1 MKIVERL
8 QVVLGER
15 SYPISIGAGIIQED
29 DIFWP
34 LKPGDQAMLVTNKT
48 LANLLKDKVFYHLRK
63 SGIKIDQVILSDGEQ
78 YKTLNEMELII
89 SALLEKKHARDT
101 TLIALG
107 GGVIGDLAGFAASVY
122 QRGVRFIQ
130 IPTTLLSQVDASVGG
145 KTAVNHLLGKNMIGS
160 FWQPSSVIIDIDCL
174 KTLPYNEL
182 VSGMAEVIKYA
193 IVFDRTFFCWLEEN
207 IESILSL
214 NHTAMSYCIKKC
226 CELKSQLIALDERE
240 NNLRALLNLGHT
252 YGHAIEVHAGYGNW
266 LHGEAISVGMVMAAR
281 TSELLGHLKT
291 IDFKRILVLLKRTGL
306 PIKGPKNMSAALYLP
321 YMMRDKK
328 VISGEMRL
336 VLPLSIGKAEIY
348 SNIDKNIILTAIKHS
363 Q

>member
-1 MKIVERL
+1 MQIVERL
-8 QVVLGER
+8 KVVLGKR
-15 SYPISIGAGIIQED
+15 SYPISIGSNIIQED

-34 LKPGDQAMLVTNKT
+34 LQPGNQGMLVTNKT
-48 LANLLKDKVFYHLRK
+48 LANLLKDKVLFHLRK

-89 SALLEKKHARDT
+89 SALLEKKHSRDT

-107 GGVIGDLAGFAASVY
+107 GGVIGDLVGFAASVY

-130 IPTTLLSQVDASVGG
+130 IPTTLLSQVDASIGG

-174 KTLPYNEL
+174 KTLPYTEL
-182 VSGMAEVIKYA
+182 LSGMAEVIKYA
-193 IVFDRTFFCWLEEN
+193 IIFDEHFFSWLEEHV
-207 IESILSL
+207 EEILSL
-214 NHTAMSYCIKKC
+214 NHTAMSYCIKTC
-226 CELKSQLIALDERE
+226 CTLKSQLIALDERE

-266 LHGEAISVGMVMAAR
+266 LHGEAISVGIVMAAR
-281 TSELLGHLKT
+281 TSELLGYLTKQ
-291 IDFKRILVLLKRTGL
+291 DFKRIITLLKRIGL
-306 PIKGPKNMSAALYLP
+306 PIKGPKNMSAASYLP

-328 VISGEMRL
+328 VISGEIRL
-336 VLPLSIGKAEIY
+336 VLPISIGKAKIY
-348 SNIDKNIILTAIKHS
+348 SNVDKNIILSAIKHS

>member
-1 MKIVERL
+1 MEQLKVI
-8 QVVLGER
+8 LGKR
-15 SYPISIGAGIIQED
+15 SYPISIGSGIIQED
-29 DIFWP
+29 NIFWP

-48 LANLLKDKVFYHLRK
+48 LANLLKDKVLYHLRK

-78 YKTLNEMELII
+78 YKTLNEMELVI

-107 GGVIGDLAGFAASVY
+107 GGVIGDLTGFAASVY

-130 IPTTLLSQVDASVGG
+130 IPTTLLSQVDASIGG
-145 KTAVNHLLGKNMIGS
+145 KTSVNHLLGKNMIGC

-193 IVFDRTFFCWLEEN
+193 IIFDEMFFSWLEEN
-207 IESILSL
+207 IEAVLSL
-214 NHTAMSYCIKKC
+214 NHKAMAYCIKKC
-226 CELKSQLIALDERE
+226 CKLKAQLISLDERE
-240 NNLRALLNLGHT
+240 KNFRALLNLGHT

-266 LHGEAISVGMVMAAR
+266 LHGEAISVGIVMAAR
-281 TSELLGHLKT
+281 TSELLGYLNT
-291 IDFKRILVLLKRTGL
+291 VDFKRILMLLKRIGL
-306 PIKGPKNMSAALYLP
+306 PVKGPKNMSAASYIP
-321 YMMRDKK
+321 HMMRDKK
-328 VISGEMRL
+328 VISGEIRL
-336 VLPLSIGKAEIY
+336 VLPLTIGKAEIY
-348 SNIDKNIILTAIKHS
+348 SNIDKNVILTAIKDS